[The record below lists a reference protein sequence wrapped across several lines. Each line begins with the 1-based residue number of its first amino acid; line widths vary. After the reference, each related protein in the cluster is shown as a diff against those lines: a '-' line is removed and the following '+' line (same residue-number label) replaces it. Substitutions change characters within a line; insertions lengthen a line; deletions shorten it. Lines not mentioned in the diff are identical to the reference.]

1 MYDMLYIMIYRLSVR
16 DWDIYMIARNM
27 FPSFSQYASSR
38 RAGETLEGPCAM
50 CGAGLLFLA
59 SMAGHLLNGSEP
71 VKVPMSK
78 TLIHPNLYMIYLSR
92 TGCRTMLNYRGLASL
107 PSILHYMK
115 ETVWYTLEDQ
125 CRSVTS
131 HRTAD
136 VGVQIWIY
144 WTLLTHERLFRVLNH
159 SVIPGQIWFKNV

>member
-1 MYDMLYIMIYRLSVR
+1 MIYRLSVR

-59 SMAGHLLNGSEP
+59 SMAGHLLSGSEP

-92 TGCRTMLNYRGLASL
+92 TGCRTMNYRGLASL

-115 ETVWYTLEDQ
+115 ETV
-125 CRSVTS
+125 
-131 HRTAD
+131 
-136 VGVQIWIY
+136 
-144 WTLLTHERLFRVLNH
+144 
-159 SVIPGQIWFKNV
+159 